1 LAIPAEQ
8 QVVCGMA
15 LGYAD
20 PAKAENSL
28 MTERATV
35 AEFATFMD

>member
-1 LAIPAEQ
+1 
-8 QVVCGMA
+8 MA

-35 AEFATFMD
+35 AEFATFMG